1 MESSLSYPWNLRKM
15 TLTDKEK
22 IKAIDKVMYIQEEKI
37 KEGVHLLDLLKSRL
51 ETGQDS
57 NGEILL
63 VIEEIKRVLTY

>member
-1 MESSLSYPWNLRKM
+1 M

-22 IKAIDKVMYIQEEKI
+22 IKAVEKVMYIQEEKI

-63 VIEEIKRVLTY
+63 VIEEIKRVLTS

>member
-1 MESSLSYPWNLRKM
+1 MSFSSSSIRLSLEFSNFSS
-15 TLTDKEK
+15 
-22 IKAIDKVMYIQEEKI
+22 
-37 KEGVHLLDLLKSRL
+37 HSLLDLLKSRL